1 GVGNRGKATT
11 NNKQQ
16 TTNNEMNSFFCSEM
30 SRQAGEGLIG
40 SATPC
45 QIYVLIECPFP
56 WTSNA
61 FESKSVPE
69 NLRNLVKLADRKAS
83 LVPIRFLLIHGQ
95 SRTKDGIK
103 VLIYHQQPGD
113 FCQGYQR
120 REWQVDSIEEV
131 AGLVKSY
138 LAGEVPPSETSTSQ
152 IRDILI
158 CVHGSHDKCCAKHGI
173 PFYREA
179 IAAIAQWDLQ
189 EVRLWQTSHFGGH
202 RFAPTLI
209 DLPDGRYYGRL
220 TQTGLHSI
228 LTRTG
233 NLQSLDQ
240 FYRGWS
246 ILPTCL
252 QVLEK
257 ELRLNYDWKWFGYNI
272 AHRIIGC
279 SLDRDWIQAEFSVQ
293 LPSGLIHRYEA
304 EIVKDIQKIL
314 SLKGSC
320 NASETSEYFQYIVK
334 SLYRCSPKTVPLH
347 SSVFHATA

>member
-1 GVGNRGKATT
+1 
-11 NNKQQ
+11 
-16 TTNNEMNSFFCSEM
+16 MNSFFCSEM
-30 SRQAGEGLIG
+30 SRQAGEPLIG

-56 WTSNA
+56 WTSNP
-61 FESKSVPE
+61 FESKSVPQ
-69 NLRNLVKLADRKAS
+69 NLRDLVKFANKDES
-83 LVPIRFLLIHGQ
+83 VMPIRFLLIQGQ
-95 SRTKDGIK
+95 SRTKDGVK
-103 VLIYHQQPGD
+103 VLIYQQQPGE

-120 REWQVDSIEEV
+120 SEWHVNCMEQV
-131 AGLVKSY
+131 AGLVRGY
-138 LAGEVPPSETSTSQ
+138 LAGEAPPSENSTSQ

-179 IAAIAQWDLQ
+179 IAEWDLQ

-220 TQTGLHSI
+220 TQTALRSI

-233 NLQSLDQ
+233 ELKSLNQ

-246 ILPTCL
+246 ILPRCL
-252 QVLEK
+252 QVLES
-257 ELRLNYDWKWFGYNI
+257 ELTLRYDWKWFDYNI
-272 AHRIIGC
+272 AHRIIDC

-314 SLKGSC
+314 CLKGSC
-320 NASETSEYFQYIVK
+320 HASETSEYFQYIVK
-334 SLYRCSPKTVPLH
+334 SLYRCSPTTVPFH